1 MFFVIFVAILVFMKI
16 VFMGTPPL
24 AVPHL
29 EAIAREH
36 EIVGVVTQPDKM
48 ARRGR
53 KMEAAS
59 SAVKMRALE
68 MNFPV
73 LQPERARDESFVAQI
88 RALRPEAIAVVA
100 YGQIL
105 PQTLLDIP
113 AENFP
118 NGACLNV
125 HFSLLPRWRGAAPVQ
140 RAIQHGDTHSGVT
153 VQWMVAKLDAG
164 DVLLQ
169 ESVAIENGE
178 TSPQLLERLTP
189 IGARLLNQALQMLGD
204 GNAPRVPQNE
214 SAVTMAPSIDKDEA
228 RVDWNLGARQIENL
242 ARAFVPWPVAWCH
255 WRGESLK
262 IWQCRAS
269 DEKVSSAAGT
279 IAVRDGAV
287 LVACGSGALQL
298 LRVQAAGKAKLDAL
312 DWARGA
318 RLEAGAALE

>member
-1 MFFVIFVAILVFMKI
+1 MKI
-16 VFMGTPPL
+16 VFMGTPQL

-29 EAIAREH
+29 EAVAREH

-53 KMEAAS
+53 KMEAAPS
-59 SAVKMRALE
+59 PVKTRALE
-68 MNFPV
+68 MGFAV
-73 LQPERARDESFVAQI
+73 LQPERARDEAFVAQI
-88 RALRPEAIAVVA
+88 RALRPDAIAVVA

-105 PQTLLDIP
+105 PQSLLDIP
-113 AENFP
+113 GENFP

-153 VQWMVAKLDAG
+153 VQWMAAKLDAG

-169 ESVAIENGE
+169 EKVAIEAQE

-189 IGARLLNQALQMLGD
+189 IGARLLNQALQMLQNGD
-204 GNAPRVPQNE
+204 ATRIPQDE
-214 SAVTMAPSIDKDEA
+214 SSVTIAPSIDKEEA
-228 RVDWNLGARQIENL
+228 RIDWNRSATEICNL
-242 ARAFVPWPVAWCH
+242 SRAFVPWPVAWCQ

-262 IWQCRAS
+262 IWRCRAS
-269 DEKVSSAAGT
+269 DENVRGAAGA
-279 IAVRDGAV
+279 IKVRESKV
-287 LVACGSGALQL
+287 LVACGRGALQL
-298 LRVQAAGKAKLDAL
+298 LRVQVAGKAQMDAL

-318 RLEAGAALE
+318 RLEVGAQLE